1 MRKQYP
7 SDITREQFEEIRPL
21 LESGRKKTAPRKVDL
36 YEVFCAILYLLKS
49 GCQWRML
56 PEVFPKWNTVYY
68 YFSIWNKAQD
78 GQQSRLH
85 QCLKKINW
93 PGSYK
98 TGAHVLQQQ
107 LAYSR
112 CAEC

>member
-7 SDITREQFEEIRPL
+7 SDITREQFEHIRPV

-36 YEVFCAILYLLKS
+36 YEVFCAVLYLLKS

-56 PEVFPKWNTVYY
+56 PEVFPKWTTVYY
-68 YFSIWNKAQD
+68 YFSIWNKPQAENV
-78 GQQSRLH
+78 SRLH

-93 PGSYK
+93 RGSYK
-98 TGAHVLQQQ
+98 TGAQVLQEQ
-107 LAYSR
+107 LSYSR